1 MNLTSESIVESVQ
14 TQLIKDLIESPDF
27 VDSMIEYLSNHTIVV
42 EFQKTDGDTRRMRCT
57 RDLKMIPES
66 MHPKSNSTTRKS
78 NSIPA
83 FDLDKMEW
91 RSFVPE
97 RIVKLDL
104 NTPSHNSIH

>member
-1 MNLTSESIVESVQ
+1 MNLSAESIIESFQ

-27 VDSMIEYLSNHTIVV
+27 VDSMIEYLATHTIVV
-42 EFQKTDGDTRRMRCT
+42 EFQKSDGDVRRMRCT
-57 RDLKMIPES
+57 RDFKMIPES
-66 MHPKSNSTTRKS
+66 MHPKSNSAKRKS

-97 RIVKLDL
+97 RIVKLELD
-104 NTPSHNSIH
+104 TPSHNSIH